1 MTVTSNTTRND
12 YVAGTNQNVYNYTF
26 QLNEGSDVTVY
37 LGGVVQTRNVHYTV
51 QDLGVG
57 TGGTIT
63 FTLVDSGG
71 NPIYP
76 TPGTIISILMTME
89 LDRDTDYQPNGVFL
103 ASEVN
108 NDYDRLWLA
117 TNQQQTAINRSL
129 RLQDDDIAGAS
140 PSMELPLKDDRK
152 GKILSFD
159 SVTGEPI
166 TAIPAEYEIPTL
178 AETLAEGNTTGGN
191 DIVHDTND
199 KAVFGTGAVG
209 SVLELY
215 SDGTGSGRIE
225 NVGPG
230 SMVLKA
236 PDFVFRNDSDQG
248 ILALYQSR
256 SASFTDN
263 TGNTRMSVGNGRV
276 TIHDEARVEGTVTF
290 DDLGRNGA
298 GAVLVNDILDE
309 DNMASDSATAL
320 ATQQSIKAYVDSQ
333 VGTVDTLS
341 EVLANGNTTG
351 GNDIAFGDNDKATF
365 GANTDLEIY
374 SDASSSFINE
384 LGPGGLVVQGANVN
398 IKNSSGQRIAEF
410 TNARSSI
417 FYDSGGIDRLTVRS
431 GGITVDGQARINGEV
446 LFDSIQRNGINA
458 VVIDDILDEDNM
470 ASDSATAL
478 ATQQSIKAYVDS
490 QSSSDSLSTI
500 LGNGNTTGGND
511 IVYTTNDKAV
521 FGTGAVG
528 SALEIYTDGTGSGRI
543 ENVGAGS
550 MILKAPNFVFR
561 NDSDQSI
568 LALYQNRSA
577 SFKDNTGNTR
587 MSVGAGKVVIN
598 DEARVYGSLRFDELA
613 TNTALDPGGSG
624 GPIIDEIFDEDDMA
638 SDSATGLATQQS
650 IKAYVDASAGTTYTA
665 GTGITLTGTE
675 FSIGQPVATTDNV
688 EFVDILATGRITVG
702 NVTNNSTRSA
712 VIGDNCTNAGYG
724 ALVVGM
730 EHQNDGDLNLIS
742 GYDNDCGSGATLNA
756 ISGANHTVT
765 GDNNLVAG
773 NLNSA
778 LSSFGLVSG
787 YKTSIQASADNSFV
801 GGYEC
806 EARGT
811 NSFAFGSTWANVK
824 VRAYGINSFALGG
837 GNMTHTNANNSMAI
851 GALCEVGQT
860 SPPAGRSANQGF
872 AMGYECKVYENNG
885 MAGGNDSLCFSDGG
899 MAFGYGATAS
909 DAEANFAFGKGVT
922 TPVTSG
928 TGNAVGQV
936 VVGQWNQWQNTI
948 PHLFAVGCGQS
959 DTNRA
964 TAFVVKKNMG
974 ATTALVGVNMLNPVY
989 NLQVNGNA
997 AKSSGIYWT
1006 NTSDERTK
1014 ENIREYD
1021 KGLDEICQLNTKLY
1035 DFNGK
1040 GQTEVSQDNVG
1051 VIAQDVLPIFPEAI
1065 GTYEAKLNEEDAED
1079 TEIYN
1084 IDMQPITFAMINA
1097 IKDLKAEN
1105 DALKARLD
1113 AAGL

>member
-129 RLQDDDIAGAS
+129 RLQDDDVAGAS

-209 SVLELY
+209 SVLEIY

-236 PDFVFRNDSDQG
+236 PNYVFRNDSDDS
-248 ILALYQSR
+248 ILALYQNR
-256 SASFTDN
+256 SASFKDN
-263 TGNTRMSVGNGRV
+263 TGNTRMSVGAGKV
-276 TIHDEARVEGTVTF
+276 VIYDEARVYGSLRF
-290 DDLGRNGA
+290 DELATNTALDPGGS
-298 GAVLVNDILDE
+298 GGPIIDEIFDE
-309 DNMASDSATAL
+309 DDMASDSATGL

-374 SDASSSFINE
+374 SDASSSFIKE

-398 IKNSSGQRIAEF
+398 IKNSSGQSIAEF

-417 FYDSGGIDRLTVRS
+417 FNDSFGIDRLTVRD

-446 LFDSIQRNGINA
+446 FFDSIQRNGINA

-470 ASDSATAL
+470 VSDSATAL

-528 SALEIYTDGTGSGRI
+528 SVLELYSDGTGSGRI

-550 MILKAPNFVFR
+550 MILKAPDFVFR
-561 NDSDQSI
+561 NDSDQGI
-568 LALYQNRSA
+568 LTLTQSRSA
-577 SFKDNTGNTR
+577 SFTDSTGNTR
-587 MSVGAGKVVIN
+587 MSVGNGRVTIH
-598 DEARVYGSLRFDELA
+598 DEARVEGTVTFDDLGRNGA
-613 TNTALDPGGSG
+613 GAVLVNDIL
-624 GPIIDEIFDEDDMA
+624 DEDNMA
-638 SDSATGLATQQS
+638 SDSATALATQQS

-922 TPVTSG
+922 TPVTSNV
-928 TGNAVGQV
+928 GNDVGQV
-936 VVGQWNQWQNTI
+936 AVGQWNAWQSNT
-948 PHLFAVGCGQS
+948 PHLFAVGCGSS
-959 DTNRA
+959 DTNRK
-964 TAFVVKKNMG
+964 TALCVRKSS
-974 ATTALVGVNMLNPVY
+974 TTALVGVNLLNPLY
-989 NLQVNGNA
+989 NLHVNGNA

-1014 ENIREYD
+1014 ENIRDYD

-1079 TEIYN
+1079 TELYN

>member
-26 QLNEGSDVTVY
+26 QLNEASDVTVY
-37 LGGVVQTRNVHYTV
+37 LGGVVQTLNVHYTV
-51 QDLGVG
+51 QNVGVG

-76 TPGTIISILMTME
+76 TPGTAISIVMTMG
-89 LDRDTDYQPNGVFL
+89 LDRDTDYQANGIFL

-152 GKILSFD
+152 GKVLAFD

-166 TAIPAEYEIPTL
+166 ATIPVEDTPDTL
-178 AETLAEGNTTGGN
+178 AETLVAGNTTGGN
-191 DIVHDTND
+191 DIVYDTSD

-209 SVLELY
+209 SVLEMY

-230 SMVLKA
+230 SMILKA
-236 PDFVFRNDSDQG
+236 PNFVFRNDSDQS
-248 ILALYQSR
+248 LMTLYQSR
-256 SASFTDN
+256 SASWTDN
-263 TGNTRMSVGNGRV
+263 TGNTRMTVGNGRV

-320 ATQQSIKAYVDSQ
+320 ATQQSIKAYVDAHP
-333 VGTVDTLS
+333 GTTYT
-341 EVLANGNTTG
+341 AGT
-351 GNDIAFGDNDKATF
+351 
-365 GANTDLEIY
+365 
-374 SDASSSFINE
+374 
-384 LGPGGLVVQGANVN
+384 
-398 IKNSSGQRIAEF
+398 
-410 TNARSSI
+410 
-417 FYDSGGIDRLTVRS
+417 
-431 GGITVDGQARINGEV
+431 
-446 LFDSIQRNGINA
+446 GINISGSN
-458 VVIDDILDEDNM
+458 VISN
-470 ASDSATAL
+470 SAPDQTVSLTGAGTTTVSGTYPNFTITGTAGNETL
-478 ATQQSIKAYVDS
+478 AQTLA
-490 QSSSDSLSTI
+490 L
-500 LGNGNTTGGND
+500 GNTTGGND

-528 SALEIYTDGTGSGRI
+528 SVLELYSDGTGSGRI

-568 LALYQNRSA
+568 MSLFQSRSA
-577 SFKDNTGNTR
+577 SFTDNTGNTR
-587 MSVGAGKVVIN
+587 MNIGNGRVRII
-598 DEARVYGSLRFDELA
+598 DEARVEGLLRFDTFA
-613 TNTALDPGGSG
+613 TNTSQNPGGSG
-624 GPIIDEIFDEDDMA
+624 GPIIDDILDEDNMA
-638 SDSATGLATQQS
+638 SDSATALATQQS
-650 IKAYVDASAGTTYTA
+650 IKAYVDAHPGTTYTA

-702 NVTNNSTRSA
+702 NVTNNQTRSA

-756 ISGANHTVT
+756 ISGSNQTVT

-806 EARGT
+806 ESRGT

-824 VRAYGINSFALGG
+824 TRAYGINSFALGG
-837 GNMTHTNANNSMAI
+837 GNTTHANANNSMAI
-851 GALCEVGQT
+851 GALCEVGET
-860 SPPAGRSANQGF
+860 SPPTGRSANQGF

-909 DAEANFAFGKGVT
+909 DAEANFALGKGVV
-922 TPVTSG
+922 TPVTSNV
-928 TGNAVGQV
+928 GNTVGQV
-936 VVGQWNQWQNTI
+936 AVGQWNAYNST
-948 PHLFAVGCGQS
+948 PHLFSVGCGNS
-959 DTNRA
+959 DSLRA
-964 TAFVVKKNMG
+964 TAFCVRKSS
-974 ATTALVGVNMLNPVY
+974 TTALVGVNMLTPTY
-989 NLQVNGNA
+989 NFQVNGNA

-1014 ENIREYD
+1014 DNIRDYD

>member
-129 RLQDDDIAGAS
+129 RLQDDDVAGAS

-166 TAIPAEYEIPTL
+166 PAIPAEYEIPTL

-209 SVLELY
+209 SALEIY
-215 SDGTGSGRIE
+215 TDGTGSGRIE
-225 NVGPG
+225 NVGLG

-236 PDFVFRNDSDQG
+236 PNYVFRNDSDDS
-248 ILALYQSR
+248 ILTLFQNR
-256 SASFTDN
+256 SASFKDN
-263 TGNTRMSVGNGRV
+263 TGNTRMSVGAGKVVIN
-276 TIHDEARVEGTVTF
+276 DEARVYGSLRF
-290 DDLGRNGA
+290 DELATNTALDPGGS
-298 GAVLVNDILDE
+298 GGPIIDEIFDE
-309 DNMASDSATAL
+309 DDMASDSATGL

-374 SDASSSFINE
+374 SDASSSFIKE

-398 IKNSSGQRIAEF
+398 IKNSSGQAIAAF

-446 LFDSIQRNGINA
+446 FFDSIQRNGINA

-528 SALEIYTDGTGSGRI
+528 SVLELYSDGTGSGRI

-550 MILKAPNFVFR
+550 MILKAPDFVFR
-561 NDSDQSI
+561 NDSDQGI
-568 LALYQNRSA
+568 LTLTQSRSA
-577 SFKDNTGNTR
+577 SFTDSTGNTR
-587 MSVGAGKVVIN
+587 MSVGNGRVTIH
-598 DEARVYGSLRFDELA
+598 DEARVEGTVTFDDLGRNGA
-613 TNTALDPGGSG
+613 GAVLVNDIL
-624 GPIIDEIFDEDDMA
+624 DEDNMA
-638 SDSATGLATQQS
+638 SDSATALATQQS

-773 NLNSA
+773 NNNSA

-787 YKTSIQASADNSFV
+787 YNTSIQASADNSFV

-824 VRAYGINSFALGG
+824 VRAFGINSFALGG
-837 GNMTHTNANNSMAI
+837 GNTTHTNANNSMAI

-922 TPVTSG
+922 TPVTSNV
-928 TGNAVGQV
+928 GNDVGQV
-936 VVGQWNQWQNTI
+936 AVGQWNAWQANT
-948 PHLFAVGCGQS
+948 PHLFAVGCGSS
-959 DTNRA
+959 DTNRK
-964 TAFVVKKNMG
+964 TALCVRKSS
-974 ATTALVGVNMLNPVY
+974 TTALVGVNLLNPLY
-989 NLQVNGNA
+989 NLHVNGNA
-997 AKSSGIYWT
+997 AKSSGIYWI

-1040 GQTEVSQDNVG
+1040 GQTEVRQDNVG

-1079 TEIYN
+1079 TELYN

>member
-89 LDRDTDYQPNGVFL
+89 LDRGTDYQPNGVFL

-129 RLQDDDIAGAS
+129 RLQDDDVAGAS

-209 SVLELY
+209 SALEIY
-215 SDGTGSGRIE
+215 TDGTGSGRIE
-225 NVGPG
+225 NVGLG

-236 PDFVFRNDSDQG
+236 PNYVFRNDSDDS
-248 ILALYQSR
+248 ILTLFQNRA
-256 SASFTDN
+256 ASFKDN
-263 TGNTRMSVGNGRV
+263 TGNTRMSVGSGKVIIN
-276 TIHDEARVEGTVTF
+276 DEARVYGSLRF
-290 DDLGRNGA
+290 DELATNTALDPGGS
-298 GAVLVNDILDE
+298 GGPIIDEIFDE
-309 DNMASDSATAL
+309 DNMASDSATGL

-374 SDASSSFINE
+374 SDASSSFIKE
-384 LGPGGLVVQGANVN
+384 FGPGGLVVQGANVN
-398 IKNSSGQRIAEF
+398 IKNASGQSIAAF
-410 TNARSSI
+410 TNARSSV
-417 FYDSGGIDRLTVRS
+417 FNDSFGVDRLTVRD

-446 LFDSIQRNGINA
+446 FFDSIQRNGINA

-478 ATQQSIKAYVDS
+478 ATQQSIKAYVDAS
-490 QSSSDSLSTI
+490 AGTTYTAGSGLSLT
-500 LGNGNTTGGND
+500 GTEFANTAPDQT
-511 IVYTTNDKAV
+511 VSL
-521 FGTGAVG
+521 TGA
-528 SALEIYTDGTGSGRI
+528 GTTTVSGTY
-543 ENVGAGS
+543 
-550 MILKAPNFVFR
+550 PNFTIT
-561 NDSDQSI
+561 S
-568 LALYQNRSA
+568 
-577 SFKDNTGNTR
+577 
-587 MSVGAGKVVIN
+587 
-598 DEARVYGSLRFDELA
+598 
-613 TNTALDPGGSG
+613 SG
-624 GPIIDEIFDEDDMA
+624 
-638 SDSATGLATQQS
+638 
-650 IKAYVDASAGTTYTA
+650 GTTYTA

-688 EFVDILATGRITVG
+688 EFVDILATGRIAVG

-742 GYDNDCGSGATLNA
+742 GYDNDCGSGATLNG
-756 ISGANHTVT
+756 ISGSNHTVT
-765 GDNNLVAG
+765 GDNNLVGG

-787 YKTSIQASADNSFV
+787 YSTSIQASADNSFV

-811 NSFAFGSTWANVK
+811 NSFAFGSTWAGVRT
-824 VRAYGINSFALGG
+824 RAYGINSFALGG
-837 GNMTHTNANNSMAI
+837 GATTHTNANNSMAI

-922 TPVTSG
+922 TPVTSNV
-928 TGNAVGQV
+928 GNDVGQV
-936 VVGQWNQWQNTI
+936 AVGQWNAWQANT
-948 PHLFAVGCGQS
+948 PHLFSVGCGS
-959 DTNRA
+959 SNSNRK
-964 TAFVVKKNMG
+964 TALCVRKSS
-974 ATTALVGVNMLNPVY
+974 TTALVGVNLLNPLY
-989 NLQVNGNA
+989 NLHVNGNA
-997 AKSSGIYWT
+997 AKSSGIYWI

-1040 GQTEVSQDNVG
+1040 GQTEVRQDNVG

-1079 TEIYN
+1079 TELYN

>member
-1 MTVTSNTTRND
+1 MADTTTPVYSFVLPEVDGSDGTWGTKLNANLTALDGLLSGSTNLQNASFTGTVSFGGSTGTAGQVLKSQGAGANAIWTDDTDTTYTAGSGLSLTGTEFANTAPDQT
-12 YVAGTNQNVYNYTF
+12 VVLTAGTSISV
-26 QLNEGSDVTVY
+26 S
-37 LGGVVQTRNVHYTV
+37 
-51 QDLGVG
+51 G
-57 TGGTIT
+57 TYPSFTIT
-63 FTLVDSGG
+63 
-71 NPIYP
+71 
-76 TPGTIISILMTME
+76 
-89 LDRDTDYQPNGVFL
+89 
-103 ASEVN
+103 
-108 NDYDRLWLA
+108 NDAPD
-117 TNQQQTAINRSL
+117 QTVAL
-129 RLQDDDIAGAS
+129 
-140 PSMELPLKDDRK
+140 
-152 GKILSFD
+152 
-159 SVTGEPI
+159 T
-166 TAIPAEYEIPTL
+166 
-178 AETLAEGNTTGGN
+178 
-191 DIVHDTND
+191 
-199 KAVFGTGAVG
+199 GTGATTVT
-209 SVLELY
+209 
-215 SDGTGSGRIE
+215 GTYPNFTI
-225 NVGPG
+225 
-230 SMVLKA
+230 
-236 PDFVFRNDSDQG
+236 DS
-248 ILALYQSR
+248 
-256 SASFTDN
+256 TDN
-263 TGNTRMSVGNGRV
+263 NN
-276 TIHDEARVEGTVTF
+276 
-290 DDLGRNGA
+290 
-298 GAVLVNDILDE
+298 
-309 DNMASDSATAL
+309 
-320 ATQQSIKAYVDSQ
+320 
-333 VGTVDTLS
+333 
-341 EVLANGNTTG
+341 
-351 GNDIAFGDNDKATF
+351 
-365 GANTDLEIY
+365 
-374 SDASSSFINE
+374 
-384 LGPGGLVVQGANVN
+384 
-398 IKNSSGQRIAEF
+398 
-410 TNARSSI
+410 
-417 FYDSGGIDRLTVRS
+417 
-431 GGITVDGQARINGEV
+431 
-446 LFDSIQRNGINA
+446 
-458 VVIDDILDEDNM
+458 
-470 ASDSATAL
+470 
-478 ATQQSIKAYVDS
+478 
-490 QSSSDSLSTI
+490 
-500 LGNGNTTGGND
+500 
-511 IVYTTNDKAV
+511 
-521 FGTGAVG
+521 
-528 SALEIYTDGTGSGRI
+528 
-543 ENVGAGS
+543 
-550 MILKAPNFVFR
+550 
-561 NDSDQSI
+561 
-568 LALYQNRSA
+568 
-577 SFKDNTGNTR
+577 
-587 MSVGAGKVVIN
+587 
-598 DEARVYGSLRFDELA
+598 
-613 TNTALDPGGSG
+613 
-624 GPIIDEIFDEDDMA
+624 
-638 SDSATGLATQQS
+638 
-650 IKAYVDASAGTTYTA
+650 TYTA
-665 GTGITLTGTE
+665 GTGLTLTTNE
-675 FSIGQPVATTDNV
+675 FSVTDNGIGALQLNVSGNGTAGQVLQSDGDGTFTWANAGAGGNETLAQTLALGAVTGGTSISVSSGDNIIMAASSTVDGRDVSVDGTKLDGIEALADVTDTANVTAAGALMDSELTNEAAVKAINQGLATTDNV
-688 EFVDILATGRITVG
+688 EFVDLLATGRIAVG

-730 EHQNDGDLNLIS
+730 EHQNDGDLNFIS

-765 GDNNLVAG
+765 GDNNLVGG

-787 YKTSIQASADNSFV
+787 YSTSIQASADNSFV

-811 NSFAFGSTWANVK
+811 NSFAFGSTWANVRT
-824 VRAYGINSFALGG
+824 RAYGTNSFALGG
-837 GNMTHTNANNSMAI
+837 GNTTHTNANNSMAI

-872 AMGYECKVYENNG
+872 AMGYDCKVYENNG